1 MGDGI
6 VHGTPSDRW
15 VVRWV
20 VVGRWIIRERGGGAG
35 NAAPPAN
42 PFESGELDD
51 DAMDDGYGDGG
62 GSLFDFFSE
71 DE

>member
-1 MGDGI
+1 MGRRGA
-6 VHGTPSDRW
+6 VDRS
-15 VVRWV
+15 RA
-20 VVGRWIIRERGGGAG
+20 GGGAG